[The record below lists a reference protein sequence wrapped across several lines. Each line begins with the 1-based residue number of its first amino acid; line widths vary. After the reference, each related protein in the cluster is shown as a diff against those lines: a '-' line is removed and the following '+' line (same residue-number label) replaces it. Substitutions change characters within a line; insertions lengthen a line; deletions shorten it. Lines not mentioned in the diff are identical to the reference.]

1 MGINYP
7 NGANNGIDIFNEPS
21 LPEIT
26 PLSSKGTSDRN
37 HTESHRDLGAAIVAL
52 QQNAAWKIHDH
63 SSTGPG
69 AYGSNK
75 LAQANTHQ
83 SPDTDSAPTALH
95 HTLGTGANQAA
106 AGNHNHDYN
115 NLVNIPLKSCT
126 STSRPTNPTTGM
138 LIFET
143 DTNRVRVWA
152 TFPNNVAVVG
162 RNSTDEFNRTS
173 ATDLGADWGLTYTLN
188 PSTNGRIATSGG
200 TSASWTDNG
209 NQTHRVIAR
218 RTKTTDKDTLTDD
231 QILTWKT
238 GETIIEQE
246 LPLTDGATNDGYLRM
261 SANRSSY
268 IRVRVGFDYFKVFYT
283 VAGTA
288 EEQVLG
294 VLNNVQTNIANAE
307 WRVRITDRTLSFFR
321 NGALIGTIAD
331 SKAVTSKGSSNRG
344 WGFGMEAGARGLG
357 QATPANI
364 DWIRIQDA
372 AYYDSINQW
381 TLLPMGAVPACRL
394 RQTQAQQLLSAG
406 TILTWG
412 EDLDQ
417 ASGFNFYNPATPT
430 QILITEPGLY
440 RIEAAIQWNAS
451 IVPEEA
457 NAVLLINGE
466 DTSVRAQQFMRGNG
480 ITPGF
485 SQTLSLSGSLRL
497 AAGDSLSLKAFYKTT
512 SNLLNQIFS
521 AFDGPSNIK
530 SRIDITYSA
539 P

>member
-1 MGINYP
+1 
-7 NGANNGIDIFNEPS
+7 
-21 LPEIT
+21 
-26 PLSSKGTSDRN
+26 
-37 HTESHRDLGAAIVAL
+37 
-52 QQNAAWKIHDH
+52 
-63 SSTGPG
+63 
-69 AYGSNK
+69 
-75 LAQANTHQ
+75 
-83 SPDTDSAPTALH
+83 
-95 HTLGTGANQAA
+95 
-106 AGNHNHDYN
+106 
-115 NLVNIPLKSCT
+115 
-126 STSRPTNPTTGM
+126 
-138 LIFET
+138 
-143 DTNRVRVWA
+143 
-152 TFPNNVAVVG
+152 
-162 RNSTDEFNRTS
+162 
-173 ATDLGADWGLTYTLN
+173 
-188 PSTNGRIATSGG
+188 
-200 TSASWTDNG
+200 
-209 NQTHRVIAR
+209 
-218 RTKTTDKDTLTDD
+218 
-231 QILTWKT
+231 
-238 GETIIEQE
+238 
-246 LPLTDGATNDGYLRM
+246 
-261 SANRSSY
+261 
-268 IRVRVGFDYFKVFYT
+268 
-283 VAGTA
+283 
-288 EEQVLG
+288 
-294 VLNNVQTNIANAE
+294 
-307 WRVRITDRTLSFFR
+307 
-321 NGALIGTIAD
+321 
-331 SKAVTSKGSSNRG
+331 
-344 WGFGMEAGARGLG
+344 MEAGARGLG

-430 QILITEPGLY
+430 QILIAEPGLY